1 MISSRSQLW
10 WQEFS
15 IAGVFVA
22 LASCS
27 SGSTETVA
35 VDNDEPGSVRGEL
48 AVYIAD
54 YDDGTTETSYF
65 LRAAVGAERRLHF
78 AEPPDI
84 APGETVK
91 VWGSE
96 LPDALEVVKIKVA
109 AKIESQG
116 NIGSQSQEL
125 IGRPPRAPRVICPVA
140 VSVNGGTPPPADA
153 ITAAWLAAT
162 KSDNASIAENSYG
175 LDSLTGKV
183 YTGFSYAMTGCDTGG
198 LASALRGMIPAADG
212 CQHYA
217 GVMSKVSAC
226 GGAGL
231 GAVGTSD
238 KPQKD
243 TWYNGT
249 TSCVAAIQ

>member
-27 SGSTETVA
+27 SGSTETVP

-65 LRAAVGAERRLHF
+65 LRDAVGAERRLHF

-140 VSVNGGTPPPADA
+140 VSVNGGTPPPAEA
-153 ITAAWLAAT
+153 NTAAWLNRT
-162 KSDNASIAENSYG
+162 KTHNAHNAENSSG
-175 LDSLTGKV
+175 AHSLTGKDP
-183 YTGFSYAMTGCDTGG
+183 TGVSLSLYG
-198 LASALRGMIPAADG
+198 LHHR
-212 CQHYA
+212 A
-217 GVMSKVSAC
+217 GA
-226 GGAGL
+226 
-231 GAVGTSD
+231 
-238 KPQKD
+238 PR
-243 TWYNGT
+243 
-249 TSCVAAIQ
+249 